1 MLVRPLTGLTLAA
14 CPTQRLRQDQATPSH
29 ALCTPTLLRRIMTAA
44 QAMVITTGY
53 WSRWRGGTPA
63 VSRTEWLTPGQS
75 PSMSEA
81 MDISVLKVALRRT
94 PITRL
99 AMIGLCQDLIYGTF

>member
-1 MLVRPLTGLTLAA
+1 MLVHPLTGLLLAV
-14 CPTQRLRQDQATPSH
+14 CTILRLRQDLATPSH
-29 ALCTPTLLRRIMTAA
+29 ALCSPTLPRRIMTAA

-53 WSRWRGGTPA
+53 RSHWREGTTT
-63 VSRTEWLTPGQS
+63 VSRTEWPTPGQS

-81 MDISVLKVALRRT
+81 MDISVLKVALRRI

-99 AMIGLCQDLIYGTF
+99 AMIGLC

>member
-1 MLVRPLTGLTLAA
+1 MLVRPLTGLMLAA
-14 CPTQRLRQDQATPSH
+14 CTTQRLRQDRATPSH
-29 ALCTPTLLRRIMTAA
+29 ARYTPTLLRRIMTAA
-44 QAMVITTGY
+44 RAMVITTGF

-63 VSRTEWLTPGQS
+63 VSRTEWPTPGQS

-94 PITRL
+94 LITRL
-99 AMIGLCQDLIYGTF
+99 AMIGLCQDLI